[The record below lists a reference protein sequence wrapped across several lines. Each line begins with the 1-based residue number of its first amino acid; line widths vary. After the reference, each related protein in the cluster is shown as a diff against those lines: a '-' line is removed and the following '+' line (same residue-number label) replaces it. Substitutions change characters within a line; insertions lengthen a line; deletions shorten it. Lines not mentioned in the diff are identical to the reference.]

1 MQRRAATT
9 LLLAAP
15 AVLRARDAPLRLR
28 YPQPMRRDIPV
39 RSLPLELL
47 RRAVER
53 AGRVVEL
60 EPSQHVMVQARS
72 ARELAADSGLIDL
85 LWTVTSREREQALR
99 PVRIPIFRGLYGWR
113 LLLVRRGDS
122 ARFAALRSLA
132 DLQPLR
138 LLQGADWP
146 DTRVLRDNG
155 LRVETAQSFES
166 LFKMLQAARGDAF
179 PRGVTEI
186 GWEQSQRSDRFEVEP
201 SLALHYPS
209 AEYYFVSQRN
219 LALAELL
226 EQRAGA
232 HAGQRRARGA
242 AAGHSRRGAAC
253 GAPARAAH
261 AELAQRR
268 AARGHAAEAARAV
281 VATYLRKS
289 R

>member
-1 MQRRAATT
+1 MQRRAAT

-15 AVLRARDAPLRLR
+15 ALLRARDAPLRLR
-28 YPQPMRRDIPV
+28 YPRPMRRDIPV

-47 RRAVER
+47 RRVIER
-53 AGRVVEL
+53 AGRSVEL
-60 EPSQHVMVQARS
+60 EPSHHVMVQARS

-113 LLLVRRGDS
+113 LLLVRRGDTE
-122 ARFAALRSLA
+122 RFAAVRSLA

-166 LFKMLQAARGDAF
+166 LFNMLQAARGDAF

-186 GWEQSQRSDRFEVEP
+186 GWEQLQRSDRFEVEP

-219 LALAELL
+219 RSLAELL
-226 EQRAGA
+226 EQGLERMQASGE
-232 HAGQRRARGA
+232 HE
-242 AAGHSRRGAAC
+242 
-253 GAPARAAH
+253 
-261 AELAQRR
+261 ELLLDIHGEALR
-268 AARGHAAEAARAV
+268 AARLHQRRTLSLRNAELPEATPLRRRALWWRP
-281 VATYLRKS
+281 T
-289 R
+289 

>member
-72 ARELAADSGLIDL
+72 VRELAADSGLIDL

-155 LRVETAQSFES
+155 LWVETAQSFES

-201 SLALHYPS
+201 ALALHYPS

-226 EQRAGA
+226 ERGLERMQASGEHEELLLDIHGEALRAARLHQRRTLSLRNAELPEA
-232 HAGQRRARGA
+232 TPLQRRALWWR
-242 AAGHSRRGAAC
+242 
-253 GAPARAAH
+253 P
-261 AELAQRR
+261 
-268 AARGHAAEAARAV
+268 
-281 VATYLRKS
+281 T
-289 R
+289 

>member
-72 ARELAADSGLIDL
+72 VRELAADSGLIDL

-201 SLALHYPS
+201 ALALHYPS

-226 EQRAGA
+226 ERGLERMQASGEHEELLLDIHGEALRAA
-232 HAGQRRARGA
+232 RLHERRVLSLRNAELPEATPLQRRALWWR
-242 AAGHSRRGAAC
+242 
-253 GAPARAAH
+253 P
-261 AELAQRR
+261 
-268 AARGHAAEAARAV
+268 
-281 VATYLRKS
+281 T
-289 R
+289 

>member
-1 MQRRAATT
+1 
-9 LLLAAP
+9 
-15 AVLRARDAPLRLR
+15 
-28 YPQPMRRDIPV
+28 
-39 RSLPLELL
+39 
-47 RRAVER
+47 
-53 AGRVVEL
+53 
-60 EPSQHVMVQARS
+60 MVQARS

-113 LLLVRRGDS
+113 LLLVRRGDTE
-122 ARFAALRSLA
+122 RFAAVRSLA

-166 LFKMLQAARGDAF
+166 LFNMLQAARGDAF

-186 GWEQSQRSDRFEVEP
+186 GWEQLQRSDRFQVEP

-219 LALAELL
+219 RSLAELL
-226 EQRAGA
+226 EQGLERMQASGE
-232 HAGQRRARGA
+232 HE
-242 AAGHSRRGAAC
+242 
-253 GAPARAAH
+253 
-261 AELAQRR
+261 ELLLDIHGEALR
-268 AARGHAAEAARAV
+268 AARLHQRRTLSLRNAELPEATPLRRRALWWRP
-281 VATYLRKS
+281 T
-289 R
+289 

>member
-72 ARELAADSGLIDL
+72 VRELAADSGLIDL

-201 SLALHYPS
+201 ALALHYPS

-226 EQRAGA
+226 ERGLERMQASGEHEELLLDIHGEALRAA
-232 HAGQRRARGA
+232 RLHERRTLSLRNAELPEATPLQRRALWWR
-242 AAGHSRRGAAC
+242 
-253 GAPARAAH
+253 P
-261 AELAQRR
+261 
-268 AARGHAAEAARAV
+268 
-281 VATYLRKS
+281 T
-289 R
+289 

>member
-72 ARELAADSGLIDL
+72 VRELAADSGLIDL

-122 ARFAALRSLA
+122 ARFAALRSRAAQPRRPAALA
-132 DLQPLR
+132 PAARRRLARHPGAARQRPAGGNGAEFRVAVQDAAGGARRRLPARRHRDRLGAKPAIRPLR
-138 LLQGADWP
+138 GRARAGLALPVG
-146 DTRVLRDNG
+146 RVL
-155 LRVETAQSFES
+155 LRVAAQ
-166 LFKMLQAARGDAF
+166 
-179 PRGVTEI
+179 P
-186 GWEQSQRSDRFEVEP
+186 
-201 SLALHYPS
+201 
-209 AEYYFVSQRN
+209 
-219 LALAELL
+219 ALAELL
-226 EQRAGA
+226 ERGLERMQASGEHEELLLDIHGEALRAA
-232 HAGQRRARGA
+232 RLHERRTLSLRNAELPEATPLQRRALWWR
-242 AAGHSRRGAAC
+242 
-253 GAPARAAH
+253 P
-261 AELAQRR
+261 
-268 AARGHAAEAARAV
+268 
-281 VATYLRKS
+281 T
-289 R
+289 

>member
-72 ARELAADSGLIDL
+72 VRELAADSGLIDL

-201 SLALHYPS
+201 ALALHYPS

-219 LALAELL
+219 RALAELL
-226 EQRAGA
+226 ERGLERMQASGEHEELLLDIHGEALRAA
-232 HAGQRRARGA
+232 RLHERRTLSLRNAELPEATPLQRRALWWR
-242 AAGHSRRGAAC
+242 
-253 GAPARAAH
+253 P
-261 AELAQRR
+261 
-268 AARGHAAEAARAV
+268 
-281 VATYLRKS
+281 T
-289 R
+289 

>member
-201 SLALHYPS
+201 AWPCITRRPS
-209 AEYYFVSQRN
+209 TTSCRSATWRWPNCSSRGWSACRPAASTRSCCWTFTARRCV
-219 LALAELL
+219 
-226 EQRAGA
+226 
-232 HAGQRRARGA
+232 RRACT
-242 AAGHSRRGAAC
+242 S
-253 GAPARAAH
+253 
-261 AELAQRR
+261 
-268 AARGHAAEAARAV
+268 AAR
-281 VATYLRKS
+281 
-289 R
+289 

>member
-72 ARELAADSGLIDL
+72 VRELAADSGLIDL

-219 LALAELL
+219 RALAELL
-226 EQRAGA
+226 EQGLERMQASGE
-232 HAGQRRARGA
+232 HE
-242 AAGHSRRGAAC
+242 
-253 GAPARAAH
+253 
-261 AELAQRR
+261 ELLLDIHGEALR
-268 AARGHAAEAARAV
+268 AARLHQRRTLSLRNAELPEATPLRRRALWWRP
-281 VATYLRKS
+281 T
-289 R
+289 

>member
-1 MQRRAATT
+1 MVGACCWCGAAT
-9 LLLAAP
+9 AHA
-15 AVLRARDAPLRLR
+15 
-28 YPQPMRRDIPV
+28 
-39 RSLPLELL
+39 LP
-47 RRAVER
+47 RCA
-53 AGRVVEL
+53 
-60 EPSQHVMVQARS
+60 
-72 ARELAADSGLIDL
+72 
-85 LWTVTSREREQALR
+85 
-99 PVRIPIFRGLYGWR
+99 
-113 LLLVRRGDS
+113 
-122 ARFAALRSLA
+122 AALRSLA

-201 SLALHYPS
+201 ALALHYPS

-219 LALAELL
+219 RALAELL
-226 EQRAGA
+226 ERGLERMQASGEHEELLLDIHGEALRTARL
-232 HAGQRRARGA
+232 HERRTLSLRN
-242 AAGHSRRGAAC
+242 
-253 GAPARAAH
+253 
-261 AELAQRR
+261 AELPEATPLQ
-268 AARGHAAEAARAV
+268 AARAV

>member
-113 LLLVRRGDS
+113 LLLVRRGDT
-122 ARFAALRSLA
+122 ARFASVRSLA

-155 LRVETAQSFES
+155 LWVETAQSFES

-186 GWEQSQRSDRFEVEP
+186 GWEQSCSDPTASRSSP
-201 SLALHYPS
+201 ALALHYPS

-219 LALAELL
+219 RWLAELL

-232 HAGQRRARGA
+232 HAGQRRA
-242 AAGHSRRGAAC
+242 
-253 GAPARAAH
+253 
-261 AELAQRR
+261 
-268 AARGHAAEAARAV
+268 
-281 VATYLRKS
+281 
-289 R
+289 